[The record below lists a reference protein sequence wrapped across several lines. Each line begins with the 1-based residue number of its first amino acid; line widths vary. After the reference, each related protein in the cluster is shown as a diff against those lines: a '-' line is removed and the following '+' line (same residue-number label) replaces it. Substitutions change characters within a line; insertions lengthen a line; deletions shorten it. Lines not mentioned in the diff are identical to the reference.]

1 MQPTTLFASA
11 LAAATALWL
20 AGKLFRRWAV
30 AHFTIMADLP
40 TLGVPRADG
49 RKIGDTAIVCGG
61 RCAHAP
67 ICSKTRARPD
77 LRI

>member
-1 MQPTTLFASA
+1 MQPTTLFAGA

-40 TLGVPRADG
+40 TLGAPRADG

-61 RCAHAP
+61 RY
-67 ICSKTRARPD
+67 ARPD
-77 LRI
+77 VSQGPCTS